1 MLSRRDL
8 LRLGLLS
15 AGAAALPAGRLVQ
28 VALGD
33 GLPPGNGPTGPDSPP
48 VTPFAA
54 TLPIPAPLAPTL
66 VDAVADH
73 YDIFM
78 QEADIQVLPGPKTR
92 MLAYNGSVP
101 GPTIVARRD
110 RPVSVTYHNQL
121 AVSTSVHNH
130 GAYVSGD
137 SDGHPADAILPG
149 TTKTCFYPNAIE
161 TPVDDVTSHTQWYH
175 DHVEHATAL
184 NVYRG
189 LAGFYLF
196 QDPNEVSLGLPSGPA
211 DIPIV
216 IQDKLFNAD
225 NSLDYPFPDHGS
237 GNGVLGDVILANGA
251 PQPRLSVERRR
262 YRFRFLNGCDARNL
276 ELALSSKAQLTV
288 IASEAGLLQA
298 PVSVS
303 SLLMVPAERYEVIVD
318 FARYAVGT
326 SVVLKNLQGGDRTT
340 DVMRFDV
347 VRDAVDTSTVPAHLR
362 TIRRIPEA
370 DATVRRR
377 FVFER
382 TNGQWVI
389 NGMTFDPTR
398 IDATPRVGDTEIWT
412 LENSSGGWLHPIHL
426 HLLNFQVLDRNGKPP
441 TAQESG
447 WKETVRLGPNE
458 IVRVIM
464 KWPPI
469 PANGGIVGAFR
480 DTYVFHCHN
489 LEHEDHDM
497 MLQFKVVG

>member
-1 MLSRRDL
+1 M
-8 LRLGLLS
+8 
-15 AGAAALPAGRLVQ
+15 
-28 VALGD
+28 
-33 GLPPGNGPTGPDSPP
+33 
-48 VTPFAA
+48 
-54 TLPIPAPLAPTL
+54 
-66 VDAVADH
+66 
-73 YDIFM
+73 
-78 QEADIQVLPGPKTR
+78 
-92 MLAYNGSVP
+92 
-101 GPTIVARRD
+101 
-110 RPVSVTYHNQL
+110 
-121 AVSTSVHNH
+121 
-130 GAYVSGD
+130 
-137 SDGHPADAILPG
+137 
-149 TTKTCFYPNAIE
+149 
-161 TPVDDVTSHTQWYH
+161 
-175 DHVEHATAL
+175 
-184 NVYRG
+184 
-189 LAGFYLF
+189 
-196 QDPNEVSLGLPSGPA
+196 
-211 DIPIV
+211 
-216 IQDKLFNAD
+216 
-225 NSLDYPFPDHGS
+225 
-237 GNGVLGDVILANGA
+237 
-251 PQPRLSVERRR
+251 
-262 YRFRFLNGCDARNL
+262 
-276 ELALSSKAQLTV
+276 

-340 DVMRFDV
+340 DVMRFDI
-347 VRDAVDTSTVPAHLR
+347 VRDAMDTSTVPAHLR